1 MTKKE
6 FVKSERQFM
15 LDLLKKLTPEQW
27 KAKTLCEGWSVEDL
41 AAHMVSRER
50 NIIGGIGLVVPGLH
64 RLHDKRIERVSARGH
79 QYILEKL
86 SKYPSHMPASL
97 NTAEF
102 WVHNEDILRG
112 ELNMDRPAPNKAVNV
127 VLWDSLKGLVKVKKS
142 LVVDIGNADLVN
154 SETNE
159 HIRIRFDKK
168 PNITTIIGTAS
179 ELLLYFY
186 GRRSVAKVKIDK
198 P

>member
-15 LDLLKKLTPEQW
+15 VDILKKLTPEQW

-112 ELNMDRPAPNKAVNV
+112 ELNMDRPPPNKAVNV
-127 VLWDSLKGLVKVKKS
+127 VLWSSLKGLVKVKKS

-168 PNITTIIGTAS
+168 PKITTITGTAG
-179 ELLLYFY
+179 ELLLFFY
-186 GRRSVAKVKIDK
+186 GRRKAAKVSID
-198 P
+198 

>member
-1 MTKKE
+1 MIKKE
-6 FVKSERQFM
+6 FVKNERKYTV
-15 LDLLKKLTPEQW
+15 DLLKSLKLEQW

-41 AAHMVSRER
+41 AAHLVTRER

-64 RLHDKRIERVSARGH
+64 KIHDKRIKNIEKRGH

-86 SKYPSHMPASL
+86 SRYPSHMPASL

-102 WVHNEDILRG
+102 WVHNEDLLRG
-112 ELNMDRPAPNKAVNV
+112 ELKMSRSKPGKAANAI
-127 VLWDSLKGLVKVKKS
+127 LWGSLKGLVKVKKDM
-142 LVVDIGNADLVN
+142 VADIGNVSLVN
-154 SETNE
+154 SETKE
-159 HIRIRFDKK
+159 HLRIRFDKK
-168 PNITTIIGTAS
+168 STITTITSTAG

-186 GRRSVAKVKIDK
+186 GRRNASKVKIDK

>member
-15 LDLLKKLTPEQW
+15 VDILKKLTPEQW

-168 PNITTIIGTAS
+168 PKITTITGTAG
-179 ELLLYFY
+179 ELLLFFY
-186 GRRSVAKVKIDK
+186 GRRKAAKVSID
-198 P
+198 

>member
-6 FVKSERQFM
+6 FVKAQRQFTVE
-15 LDLLKKLTPEQW
+15 LLTELKPEQW
-27 KAKTLCEGWSVEDL
+27 KYRTLCKGWSVEDL
-41 AAHMVSRER
+41 AAHLVTRER
-50 NIIGGIGLVVPGLH
+50 NIIGGLGLAVPSLH
-64 RLHDKRIERVSARGH
+64 RLHDKRIAKVTTHSHE
-79 QYILEKL
+79 YIIEKL
-86 SKYPSHMPASL
+86 EKYPSHMPASL

-112 ELNMDRPAPNKAVNV
+112 ELNMDRPAPNKAANAI
-127 VLWDSLKGLVKVKKS
+127 LWGSLKGLVKIKKDM
-142 LVVDIGNADLVN
+142 VADIGNADLIN
-154 SETNE
+154 SETKE

-168 PNITTIIGTAS
+168 PKITTITGAAS

-186 GRRSVAKVKIDK
+186 GRRSVAKVKTEK

>member
-6 FVKSERQFM
+6 FVKSERQFTVE
-15 LDLLKKLTPEQW
+15 LLKELNPGQW

-41 AAHMVSRER
+41 AAHLVSRER

-64 RLHDKRIERVSARGH
+64 KLHDKRIERVSARGH
-79 QYILEKL
+79 QHILEKL

-112 ELNMDRPAPNKAVNV
+112 GLHMSRPEPNKAVNAI
-127 VLWDSLKGLVKVKKS
+127 LWGSLKGLVKVKKG
-142 LVVDIGNADLVN
+142 VIADIGNTDLVN
-154 SETNE
+154 SETKE
-159 HIRIRFDKK
+159 HLAIRFDKK
-168 PNITTIIGTAS
+168 PNITTITGTAG
-179 ELLLYFY
+179 EILLYFY
-186 GRRSVAKVKIDK
+186 GRRDAAKVKIG
-198 P
+198 

>member
-15 LDLLKKLTPEQW
+15 VDILKKLTPEQW

-127 VLWDSLKGLVKVKKS
+127 VLWSSLKGLVKVKKS

-168 PNITTIIGTAS
+168 PKITTITGTAG
-179 ELLLYFY
+179 ELLLFFY
-186 GRRSVAKVKIDK
+186 GRRKAAKVSID
-198 P
+198 

>member
-15 LDLLKKLTPEQW
+15 VDILKKLTPEQW

-41 AAHMVSRER
+41 AAHTVSRER

-127 VLWDSLKGLVKVKKS
+127 VLWSSLKGLVKVKKS

-168 PNITTIIGTAS
+168 PKITTITGTAG
-179 ELLLYFY
+179 ELLLFFY
-186 GRRSVAKVKIDK
+186 GRRKAAKVSID
-198 P
+198 